1 MRWRIFSPRRRA
13 ASPPWE
19 GSIPVCFRASN
30 TRIPAWTIRSV
41 RSGTA
46 QAGHTFRREPGDPE
60 TLLQVP
66 TVFRPELVS
75 SLGQDRDEAV
85 YGFLRDGQ
93 CSGLIRHVT
102 LTPDRSVTGRHCWSM
117 AARRAAADPADRVP
131 PA

>member
-1 MRWRIFSPRRRA
+1 MRWRIASARRRTP
-13 ASPPWE
+13 SLRWE
-19 GSIPVCFRASN
+19 GSAPVSSRASN

-85 YGFLRDGQ
+85 YGFLGDGQ
-93 CSGLIRHVT
+93 CSGVIRHAT
-102 LTPDRSVTGRHCWSM
+102 LTP
-117 AARRAAADPADRVP
+117 
-131 PA
+131 